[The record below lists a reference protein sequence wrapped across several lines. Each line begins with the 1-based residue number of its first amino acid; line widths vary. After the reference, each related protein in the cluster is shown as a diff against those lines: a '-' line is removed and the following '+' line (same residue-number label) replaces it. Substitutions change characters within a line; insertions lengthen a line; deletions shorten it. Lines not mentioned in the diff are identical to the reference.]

1 MVSVSFSKYLAS
13 AVSIIAISFGFIGYS
28 NAAPTHSRVPASL
41 FIASS
46 SKPATA
52 TSSQLDL
59 PLLIKTGESFFKGSN
74 YQTVSEMQ
82 LRGAKQ
88 NTDVTFYIQ
97 AKTTVNSTN
106 QFRSEIAFTQDG
118 KPSKESAVVVS
129 DGKQVYIYRP
139 DLKQYS
145 VISFQAFNKSDD
157 SFLIGLSSSFFLEF
171 ANNMGKYIASG
182 ALSQPEV
189 IKEIS
194 TAANQAIQGETRDIE
209 GKQTYVYSFNDP
221 KQGYTISAFVN
232 PQLANLEQMQIVGKD
247 DGLDIAII
255 EKIQQRT
262 EVKNLAPQTFKFTPP
277 KGTKKVKSLSIS
289 PF

>member
-1 MVSVSFSKYLAS
+1 MVSVSKYLAS
-13 AVSIIAISFGFIGYS
+13 AVSIIAVNFGSIGYS
-28 NAAPTHSRVPASL
+28 NAVPTHSQAPASL
-41 FIASS
+41 SIASS

-52 TSSQLDL
+52 TPSQLDL
-59 PLLIKTGESFFKGSN
+59 PLLIKTGESFFKGNN

-88 NTDVTFYIQ
+88 GTDVTFYIQ

-118 KPSKESAVVVS
+118 KPSKESAIVVS

-145 VISFQAFNKSDD
+145 VISSQAFNKSDD

-247 DGLDIAII
+247 DGFDIAII

>member
-1 MVSVSFSKYLAS
+1 MVSKYIAS
-13 AVSIIAISFGFIGYS
+13 GISIIAVTFGSIGYS
-28 NAAPTHSRVPASL
+28 NAVPTHLQVSAN
-41 FIASS
+41 SS
-46 SKPATA
+46 VAQSQPST
-52 TSSQLDL
+52 TSQLDL
-59 PLLIKTGESFFKGSN
+59 PLLIKTGETFFKGNN
-74 YQTVSEMQ
+74 YQTVSQMQ
-82 LRGAKQ
+82 LKGTKQ
-88 NTDVTFYIQ
+88 GIDVTFNIQ

-106 QFRSEIAFTQDG
+106 KFRSEIAFAQDG

-145 VISFQAFNKSDD
+145 VISSQAFNKSND

-171 ANNMGKYIASG
+171 ADNMGKYIASG
-182 ALSQPEV
+182 ALSKPEV

-194 TAANQAIQGETRDIE
+194 TAANQAIQGETRNVE

-221 KQGYTISAFVN
+221 KQGYTLSAFVN

-262 EVKNLAPQTFKFTPP
+262 EVKNLAPQTFRFTPP
-277 KGTKKVKSLSIS
+277 LGAKKVKSLSIS

>member
-13 AVSIIAISFGFIGYS
+13 AVSIIAINFGFIGYS
-28 NAAPTHSRVPASL
+28 NAVPTHSQAPASL
-41 FIASS
+41 SIA

-52 TSSQLDL
+52 TPSQLDL

-97 AKTTVNSTN
+97 AKTIVNSTN
-106 QFRSEIAFTQDG
+106 QFRSEIAFTQNG

-145 VISFQAFNKSDD
+145 VISSQAFNKSDD

-221 KQGYTISAFVN
+221 KQGYTINAFVN

-277 KGTKKVKSLSIS
+277 KGAKKVKSLSIS